1 MPVKTILMLRR
12 KPGMTPEAFRQEYE
26 TGHSRLGLKLFG
38 HLWVSYKRH
47 YPQASFTFAD
57 GPQPAPYDAITEV
70 VYRDQAALEES
81 GRIAAANK
89 KLLDDDELRLF
100 DRPNCHMTIVETLE
114 EKLPGQ

>member
-1 MPVKTILMLRR
+1 MPVKTVLMLRR

-47 YPQASFTFAD
+47 YPISSFTFSGGAN
-57 GPQPAPYDAITEV
+57 PAPYDAITEV

-81 GRIAAANK
+81 GRIAAANQ
-89 KLLDDDELRLF
+89 KLLSDDEERLF
-100 DRPNCHMTIVETLE
+100 DRPNCHMTIVEMLE
-114 EKLPGQ
+114 EKVPTR